1 MMIKSLQKK
10 LELVSDEIVLN
21 LNLDLNYILF
31 IYDI

>member
-21 LNLDLNYILF
+21 LNLNYILF